1 MSTNTNPMSNDDIAC
16 RLHEMLET
24 LDDVLHDTLIGG
36 ANDEIIRSIRKAK
49 WSISNAL
56 YNIHKEVESRI
67 IRESYEDGICPD
79 CGVVIP
85 TDVEHEA
92 ACTNCGH
99 VFYDPR
105 LNRGDDE
112 SDTEQDV

>member
-1 MSTNTNPMSNDDIAC
+1 MSTNTNPMSNNDIAC
-16 RLHEMLET
+16 SLHGILET
-24 LDDVLHDTLIGG
+24 INDVLHDTLIGG
-36 ANDEIIRSIRKAK
+36 ANDEIITSIRKAK
-49 WSISNAL
+49 WAISHAL
-56 YNIHKEVESRI
+56 HNIYKEVESRI

-85 TDVEHEA
+85 TDVEHET

>member
-1 MSTNTNPMSNDDIAC
+1 MLDTLND
-16 RLHEMLET
+16 
-24 LDDVLHDTLIGG
+24 VHDTLIGG
-36 ANDEIIRSIRKAK
+36 TNDELIRSIGKAK

-56 YNIHKEVESRI
+56 YYIHKEVESRI
-67 IRESYEDGICPD
+67 IRESYEDSVCPD
-79 CGVVIP
+79 CGDAIP

>member
-1 MSTNTNPMSNDDIAC
+1 
-16 RLHEMLET
+16 MLET
-24 LDDVLHDTLIGG
+24 LNGIYETLVGG
-36 ANDEIIRSIRKAK
+36 TNDELITCVSEAEESIA
-49 WSISNAL
+49 SAL
-56 YNIHKEVESRI
+56 WFIHKEVESRI
-67 IRESYEDGICPD
+67 IRDSYEDGVCPD
-79 CGVVIP
+79 CDESIP
-85 TDVEHEA
+85 TNVRHEE